1 MDDKDALTESERE
14 REVSRTWEGRVGR
27 RHFRVQWDRKPG
39 AARLRFQAPF
49 EIDNDPDGVGVPFA
63 SDLGVVWERGRRAR
77 LFGKYAERLNKLQRE
92 APETLEKVIG
102 DMETAL
108 SLIREELNKR
118 AASIQSSDKSVVRSQ
133 GQRVRIEFERTA
145 DPLDEEDLEE
155 SAGDEIIPSESTS
168 GEREMR
174 RRAILEEFRAGTITL
189 QEAEARLNVL
199 E

>member
-1 MDDKDALTESERE
+1 MDDRDALTESERE

-49 EIDNDPDGVGVPFA
+49 EIDNDPDGVGVPFT
-63 SDLGVVWERGRRAR
+63 SDLGVVWERGRRAQ

-92 APETLEKVIG
+92 APEALEKVVG

-108 SLIREELNKR
+108 SLLREELNKR
-118 AASIQSSDKSVVRSQ
+118 AIQSSDKSVVRSQ
-133 GQRVRIEFERTA
+133 GQRVRIEFERAT
-145 DPLDEEDLEE
+145 DPLDEDLDE
-155 SAGDEIIPSESTS
+155 SAEDEIIPAESTS

-189 QEAEARLNVL
+189 EDAETRLNAL
-199 E
+199 D

>member
-1 MDDKDALTESERE
+1 MDDRDALTESERE
-14 REVSRTWEGRVGR
+14 RAVSRTWEGRVGR

-49 EIDNDPDGVGVPFA
+49 DVDDDPDGVGVPFA
-63 SDLGVVWERGRRAR
+63 SDLGVVWERGRRAH

-92 APETLEKVIG
+92 APEALEKVVG

-108 SLIREELNKR
+108 SLLREELNKR
-118 AASIQSSDKSVVRSQ
+118 AESIQPSSKSAVRSQ
-133 GQRVRIEFERTA
+133 GQRVRIEIERTV
-145 DPLDEEDLEE
+145 DPLDEALDE
-155 SAGDEIIPSESTS
+155 SAEDEIIPAESTS

-189 QEAEARLNVL
+189 EDAETRLNAL
-199 E
+199 G